1 MNWQRQSDV
10 YASQSQCI
18 LVGVPVERLRR
29 TQIYLPSGLSAALD
43 RLAYARGTSRAAL
56 LRQAA
61 REFLQRESGADED
74 EILGIVGLGNSGPG
88 SVAEEH
94 DQFLAGLHVAPT
106 PR

>member
-1 MNWQRQSDV
+1 MALD
-10 YASQSQCI
+10 
-18 LVGVPVERLRR
+18 RLLR

-43 RLAYARGTSRAAL
+43 RLARRRGTSRAEL

-61 REFLQRESGADED
+61 RELLKRESDADED
-74 EILGIVGLGNSGPG
+74 EILGIVGLGNAGPG